1 LIEKDTIT
9 CVFFYINTLVYNT
22 PQLYYLHRDYLGSI
36 TQISDNSG
44 NLAAEYSYD
53 AWGRLRNPANSQT
66 YSSDAQPALLFGRG
80 YSGHSLS
87 RFLSG
92 NTWMLSALSI

>member
-1 LIEKDTIT
+1 MHIQIEKDTCN
-9 CVFFYINTLVYNT
+9 CVFFYVNTLAYNA

-53 AWGRLRNPANSQT
+53 AWGRMRNPDTWQLYAP
-66 YSSDAQPALLFGRG
+66 DAQPALLFGRG
-80 YSGHSLS
+80 YTGHSLS

-92 NTWMLSALSI
+92 NT